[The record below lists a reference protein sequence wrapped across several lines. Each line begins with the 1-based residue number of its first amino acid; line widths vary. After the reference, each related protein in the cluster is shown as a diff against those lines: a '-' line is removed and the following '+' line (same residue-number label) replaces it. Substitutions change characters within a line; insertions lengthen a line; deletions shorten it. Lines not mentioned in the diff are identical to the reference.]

1 MGLFRPYE
9 RTEKTARQ
17 RTSTVRRGSRTASPE
32 PAAQPAA
39 PEKVTVTRGGGKAG
53 PTPTRKEAEAA
64 RMQRLHP
71 SLSPKEQRKADREA
85 RFRSQQDAFDRI
97 ERSPER
103 ALLRDFVDTR
113 WTIAEFMMPAMILIL
128 ALMMVTID
136 NVQLSFYVSMSL
148 WGLFILAVINVAIM
162 WRSYKRLLD
171 ERIPGA
177 NRKGLLMYMIN
188 RSMMIRRFRR
198 PSPRIKRG
206 DPI

>member
-9 RTEKTARQ
+9 RTEKTDRQ
-17 RTSTVRRGSRTASPE
+17 RTSTVRRGTRPAGPDT
-32 PAAQPAA
+32 AAQPA
-39 PEKVTVTRGGGKAG
+39 PTEKITVTRGAGKAG

-71 SLSPKEQRKADREA
+71 HLSPKEQRKADREA
-85 RFRSQQDAFDRI
+85 RFRSQQEAWDRV

-113 WTIAEFMMPAMILIL
+113 WTIAEFMMPAMILIM
-128 ALMMVTID
+128 ALMMVTMN

-148 WGLFILAVINVAIM
+148 WGVFILAVINVAIM
-162 WRSYKRLLD
+162 WRSYKRLLE
-171 ERIPGA
+171 ERVPGA

-206 DPI
+206 DPV

>member
-9 RTEKTARQ
+9 RTEKTERQ
-17 RTSTVRRGSRTASPE
+17 RTSTVRRGSRTASAE
-32 PAAQPAA
+32 PAGQPAA
-39 PEKVTVTRGGGKAG
+39 AEKITVTRGGAKAG

-85 RFRSQQDAFDRI
+85 RFRSQQEAWDRI

-113 WTIAEFMMPAMILIL
+113 WTIAEFMMPAMILIM
-128 ALMMVTID
+128 ALMMVTMN

-148 WGLFILAVINVAIM
+148 WGIFILAVINVAIM
-162 WRSYKRLLD
+162 WRSYKQLLD

>member
-1 MGLFRPYE
+1 M
-9 RTEKTARQ
+9 
-17 RTSTVRRGSRTASPE
+17 
-32 PAAQPAA
+32 
-39 PEKVTVTRGGGKAG
+39 
-53 PTPTRKEAEAA
+53 
-64 RMQRLHP
+64 
-71 SLSPKEQRKADREA
+71 
-85 RFRSQQDAFDRI
+85 
-97 ERSPER
+97 
-103 ALLRDFVDTR
+103 LRDFVDTR

-128 ALMMVTID
+128 ALMMVTMN

-148 WGLFILAVINVAIM
+148 WGIFILAVINVAIM